1 MKKVFL
7 MCAFALTMSATMSA
21 QSGNFYAST
30 GLSVTN
36 SQNVNQESFA
46 SAELGYSA
54 NNFSYGVVVGSTNL
68 KFENYWYE
76 GKVAY
81 SFNVAKVNPYVLV
94 GAGSYFGSTSNSSD
108 LFIEYGAGISVP
120 LGNVSPYLQV
130 SNWDSAN
137 YVTFGLTFNL

>member
-1 MKKVFL
+1 MF
-7 MCAFALTMSATMSA
+7 TMGAMNA
-21 QSGNFYAST
+21 QTSGNMYVST

-46 SAELGYSA
+46 SVEVGYSL
-54 NNFSYGVVVGSTNL
+54 NNFSYGAVVGSTNL
-68 KFENYWYE
+68 GFENYWYE

-120 LGNVSPYLQV
+120 LGNVSPYVQV

>member
-1 MKKVFL
+1 MF
-7 MCAFALTMSATMSA
+7 TMGSMNA
-21 QSGNFYAST
+21 QTSGNIYVST

-46 SAELGYSA
+46 SVELGYSA

-68 KFENYWYE
+68 GFENYWYE

-94 GAGSYFGSTSNSSD
+94 GAGSYFSSTSNSSD

-120 LGNVSPYLQV
+120 LGNVSPYVQV

>member
-1 MKKVFL
+1 MF
-7 MCAFALTMSATMSA
+7 TMGAMNA
-21 QSGNFYAST
+21 QTSGNMYVST

-46 SAELGYSA
+46 SVELGYTA
-54 NNFSYGVVVGSTNL
+54 NNFSYGAVVGSTNL
-68 KFENYWYE
+68 NFENYWYE

-94 GAGSYFGSTSNSSD
+94 GVGSYFGSTSN

-120 LGNVSPYLQV
+120 LGNVSPFVQV

-137 YVTFGLTFNL
+137 YLSAGLTFNL